1 MSQTPTVAGAAR
13 RDAGREERPEALG
26 GALAAIILLGV
37 LLAQG
42 LHFIGESSQTSDEAA
57 HLLAGYSY
65 LSTGTFRMYRDEPPL
80 IKEIAAFPLLLV
92 DLEVPSSSSG
102 DRPGAFKLGR
112 IFVHENRIPNG
123 TILLL
128 ARLPIL
134 GLSLLLGW
142 IVFRWGR
149 RLFGARA
156 ALLGLALYVLD
167 PNIVAHSCLVM
178 TDLGATLFM
187 FLSVYAFWCWSERP
201 SPWRLVFTGL
211 ALGSALASK
220 FTSFWLLPILG
231 LLGAVLVVVGTPIPV
246 RPWSERSTPVT
257 GDRPASRRLASLAL
271 VAILVG
277 IVAFL
282 VVALSYGVRGLPAY
296 LAGMD
301 RGIQLSASGY
311 TAYVMG
317 HYSATGWWYYFL
329 FAYLVKTPIGTLVI
343 VALSILAVLRGNRL
357 RLKDEMFL
365 WIPVLMV
372 IGITCLWK
380 VNIGLRHI
388 LPIYPFLYLAA
399 GRIASSPLAGIPG
412 KRSALL
418 RAAVLFCLAW
428 NAFEAASIAPHN
440 LAYFNQFVGGP
451 RNGHLYLLD
460 SNLDWGQSSKALRR
474 YMIAQNLPA
483 IYCAF
488 SSNSDPWY
496 DGVRYQYVP
505 GIGNLENTRQRSDLV
520 PDGLP
525 REMLAVSAMALHFV
539 RLGSGTL
546 YDWLKDRPVAA
557 MPGYSYLVYDIGGDA
572 DAHARLA
579 ALYLESGLPEM
590 ADHEARRALRI
601 DSGSERA
608 LAVLERLGR
617 LAR

>member
-1 MSQTPTVAGAAR
+1 PTVAGAAR
-13 RDAGREERPEALG
+13 GDAGREERPEARG

-80 IKEIAAFPLLLV
+80 IKEIAAFPLLLA

-211 ALGSALASK
+211 ALGAALASK

-246 RPWSERSTPVT
+246 RPWSDRSTPVT

-271 VAILVG
+271 AAVLVG

-311 TAYVMG
+311 TAYLMG

-343 VALSILAVLRGNRL
+343 VALSMLAVLRGNRL

-399 GRIASSPLAGIPG
+399 GRIASSPPAGIPG

-496 DGVRYQYVP
+496 YGVRYQYVP
-505 GIGNLENTRQRSDLV
+505 GIGNLENARQRSDLV

-539 RLGSGTL
+539 HLGSGTL
-546 YDWLKDRPVAA
+546 YDWLKGRPVAA
-557 MPGYSYLVYDIGGDA
+557 MPGYSYLVYDISGDA

-579 ALYLESGLPEM
+579 ALYLESDLPEM
-590 ADHEARRALRI
+590 ADREARRALRI
-601 DSGSERA
+601 DSGSRGA
-608 LAVLERLGR
+608 LAVLERLGTLPR
-617 LAR
+617 